1 MKIEKI
7 RELGAPELEVRVG
20 ELIEEI
26 FRARI
31 QRETGQLDQMGKIR
45 NLRRDLARMKT
56 VLRERELQAATNK
69 GARVLET
76 RGGGAPRD

>member
-7 RELGAPELEVRVG
+7 RELGAGELEVRVG
-20 ELIEEI
+20 ELTEEI

-31 QRETGQLDQMGKIR
+31 QKETGQLDQMGKIR

-56 VLRERELQAATNK
+56 VLRERELGKTS
-69 GARVLET
+69 
-76 RGGGAPRD
+76 P